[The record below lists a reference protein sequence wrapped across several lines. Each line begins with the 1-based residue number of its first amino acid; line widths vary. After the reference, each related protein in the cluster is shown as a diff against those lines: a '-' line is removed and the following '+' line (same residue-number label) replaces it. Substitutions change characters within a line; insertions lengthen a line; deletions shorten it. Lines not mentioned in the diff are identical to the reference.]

1 MNLNLSFRRVYAVT
15 VIAVGLLLLTA
26 CNITGGSAPKSLAGS
41 WKDGTFTATVDATS
55 IEVYWT
61 SDDTKSLYWVGTF
74 DGNKKPKNGLVV
86 VSTGDVNQ
94 MQDALMAS
102 QSTEKV
108 FTYKDG
114 TINFDLSVAGTQ
126 RTIHL
131 TKES

>member
-1 MNLNLSFRRVYAVT
+1 MRSGTAITIQPGALEDTPHLFFTHPSRRRNVMNLNLSFRRVYAVT

-74 DGNKKPKNGLVV
+74 DGNKKP
-86 VSTGDVNQ
+86 
-94 MQDALMAS
+94 
-102 QSTEKV
+102 
-108 FTYKDG
+108 
-114 TINFDLSVAGTQ
+114 
-126 RTIHL
+126 
-131 TKES
+131 